1 MTQASFQVA
10 TYMYYLWSSRSIGSG
25 YPRTNLILQGQGK
38 TCSVWFKDDPQDQ
51 LPAATLSGSNM
62 VFWYYYSQL
71 DHLIDM
77 LRNEGP
83 VSVFFNDDIGP
94 SSRISTSAEP
104 VGDGEI
110 P

>member
-1 MTQASFQVA
+1 
-10 TYMYYLWSSRSIGSG
+10 
-25 YPRTNLILQGQGK
+25 
-38 TCSVWFKDDPQDQ
+38 
-51 LPAATLSGSNM
+51 
-62 VFWYYYSQL
+62 
-71 DHLIDM
+71 M